1 MSILPL
7 LLFVLPLGLDTL
19 GVSIGLGIKTRQ
31 REIAKVVKS
40 GLRFPG
46 WLNTA
51 ILFSL
56 AETLMPLVGLVIGF
70 ATSLLISSIMH
81 FVGPLLLMGVGLSE
95 LIEEVRVYPAK
106 KKGQRSDSIHDKRPV
121 KEQFEW
127 RRQLI
132 LALSISLD
140 ELAVGFSLG
149 TIIVSHASGR
159 TIHPIILCI
168 LIGVQGFLMTV
179 IGISL
184 GSMLRAR
191 LKPVKEW
198 SELLSAVL
206 LVGLGIWLL
215 VT

>member
-1 MSILPL
+1 
-7 LLFVLPLGLDTL
+7 
-19 GVSIGLGIKTRQ
+19 
-31 REIAKVVKS
+31 
-40 GLRFPG
+40 
-46 WLNTA
+46 
-51 ILFSL
+51 
-56 AETLMPLVGLVIGF
+56 MPVVGLVIGF
-70 ATSLLISSIMH
+70 AASLLISSIMH
-81 FVGPLLLMGVGLSE
+81 FVGPLLLMGVGLWE
-95 LIEEVRVYPAK
+95 LFEEVREYTGK
-106 KKGQRSDSIHDKRPV
+106 KKGQKSNASRYKGPV

-127 RRQLI
+127 RRQVL

-149 TIIVSHASGR
+149 TITVSHASGR
-159 TIHPIILCI
+159 TINPIILCI

-206 LVGLGIWLL
+206 LVGLGVWLL